1 MSSDTAFPYTIL
13 DAHQGIHLPSP
24 ISENDLYKIPA
35 DAPSL
40 PAQSTETGPTPCT
53 ALFIHTHLAR
63 RVNQVLDSFCTV
75 SPHSTPPELVSAFD
89 DTLDGFQDAL
99 PPYMRM
105 FPYTDTRFD
114 GEHAYLLP
122 HRLRLHHTLLAYR
135 QGVHRAHT
143 ARYLRPEAPAGV
155 REALALTSLG
165 ALRTQRSLRMLDPKL
180 APRFF
185 SAQTVFE
192 AATQLA
198 LVLYVEKA
206 MTAKLSVEGLTWRGG
221 IAEGIELL
229 DNIVDMEARFAR
241 RAVKVLRELAA
252 KVDGPRKTLE

>member
-1 MSSDTAFPYTIL
+1 
-13 DAHQGIHLPSP
+13 LPSP
-24 ISENDLYKIPA
+24 ISENDLYKIPP

-40 PAQSTETGPTPCT
+40 PAQSTEAGPTPCT

-63 RVNQVLDSFCTV
+63 RVTQILDSFATV
-75 SPHSTPPELVSAFD
+75 SPQHTPPELISAFD
-89 DTLDGFQDAL
+89 ETLDGFQDAL

-135 QGVHRAHT
+135 QGVHRAQT
-143 ARYLRPEAPAGV
+143 VKYLRPEAPAGV
-155 REALALTSLG
+155 REALSLTSLG
-165 ALRTQRSLRMLDPKL
+165 LLRTQRSLRMLDPKL
-180 APRFF
+180 APRLF

-192 AATQLA
+192 AAAQLT
-198 LVLYVEKA
+198 LLLYVEKA
-206 MTAKLSVEGLTWRGG
+206 LISKLSVETMTWRGG

-229 DNIVDMEARFAR
+229 DNIVDIEAVYAR